1 MDTRRLSFP
10 PVLPALLTL
19 LLGLS
24 ATVALFAWTR
34 GQEQAVEQMIFERRA
49 SYRVMTVRQG
59 LENMIQAVDVLNRAF
74 ITFGPLS
81 SRQFESFV
89 EPLAGKPP
97 YVCAMSFLRMV
108 HQAERSAYEA
118 QMQAVYPGFAVRDLV
133 NGKLV
138 TAPVR
143 DRYVVI
149 EYLKPDEPTVLG
161 PGYDVL
167 SPHHLDT
174 ALERA
179 AETGKASAAPLFHF
193 GPQSLPRVVIV
204 KAVYRPG
211 APLATLEERRAAVQG
226 YTAGGM
232 ASAKLI
238 ERILDASGMLRTP
251 GMEISVY
258 AGAGSADALAYHA
271 TWQAPRKSKAGW
283 WRWSADAP
291 QRQLSQS
298 FELAGLAW
306 RVDVRGGV
314 DPAAEPQPGSWL
326 VALFGMS
333 ISLMAAF
340 YLKALGSQTQ
350 RIHKLVAE
358 RTAALY
364 TANARLNAD
373 ILARQRMEGALRRTE
388 YSLKNAQR
396 IAHVGSWETDI
407 ASGTHRW
414 SDECFRIFGLAPEPD
429 GILAMELLPPAT
441 RDIWR
446 NYLADVLSGGSEG
459 QECSIVRPDG
469 SVRCVM
475 LHAALA
481 SDAGIGA
488 HTVIGSVLDITEF
501 KRVETELRKSR
512 ASLREL
518 GGHQERIKENERKRI
533 AREIHDELGGL
544 LTGIRAYVSVARS
557 RAGEGSAVAPLLAE
571 AMAQADIAIDTVR
584 RVIADLRP
592 SVLDQLG
599 VWAAIEWQ
607 AGQLEAQTGVQCHCV
622 IEPDLPVVGP
632 DSGVMLFRIV
642 QEALTNVARHA
653 RATSVEI
660 RAGWDGDVLLLEIED
675 NGIGIALN
683 GLCERPSW
691 GLRGMHERAHHLGG
705 SLALT
710 IAANGGTLVSLR
722 FPPPM
727 KLSEVVL
734 Q

>member
-1 MDTRRLSFP
+1 
-10 PVLPALLTL
+10 V
-19 LLGLS
+19 
-24 ATVALFAWTR
+24 V
-34 GQEQAVEQMIFERRA
+34 
-49 SYRVMTVRQG
+49 
-59 LENMIQAVDVLNRAF
+59 NRAF
-74 ITFGPLS
+74 ATFGPLS
-81 SRQFESFV
+81 SKQFDSFV
-89 EPLAGKPP
+89 EPLAGRHP
-97 YVCAMSFLRMV
+97 YLSAFAFLRMV
-108 HQAERSAYEA
+108 PQAQRSAYEA
-118 QMQAVYPGFAVRDLV
+118 QMQAVYPGFAVSELV
-133 NGKLV
+133 DGKLV
-138 TAPVR
+138 GAPVR
-143 DRYVVI
+143 DRYLVV
-149 EYLKPDEPTVLG
+149 EYLEPDEFSVVR

-167 SPHHLDT
+167 STHYLDT

-179 AETGKASAAPLFHF
+179 AETGLALAAPLFRF
-193 GPQSLPRVVIV
+193 GPPSLPRFVIV

-211 APLATLEERRAAVQG
+211 APLATPEERRAAVQG
-226 YTAGGM
+226 YTASGM
-232 ASAKLI
+232 ASTKLI
-238 ERILDASGMLRTP
+238 ERILDASGMLGTP
-251 GMEISVY
+251 GLETSVY
-258 AGAGSADALAYHA
+258 TGVGSADAVAYH
-271 TWQAPRKSKAGW
+271 TPRQAPPQSEAGW
-283 WRWSADAP
+283 WRWSGAGS

-306 RVDVRGGV
+306 RVDVHG
-314 DPAAEPQPGSWL
+314 DADLAAEPQPGSWL
-326 VALFGMS
+326 VALFGVS

-388 YSLKNAQR
+388 YSLRNAQR